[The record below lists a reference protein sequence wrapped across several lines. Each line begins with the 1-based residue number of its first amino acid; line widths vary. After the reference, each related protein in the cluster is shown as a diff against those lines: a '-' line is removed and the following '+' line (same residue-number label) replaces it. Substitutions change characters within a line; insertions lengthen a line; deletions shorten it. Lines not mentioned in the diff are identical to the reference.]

1 MHDMLTKKSLLAGSI
16 VLVLAAAFGVAL
28 AGIGSAASQ
37 AAPVPTAP
45 PTISGTA
52 REGQTLTANN
62 GTWTGVGPITFTYQW
77 QRCDT
82 NGGSCSAIG
91 GANEK
96 TYALKNPDEGN
107 TIRVRVTATNR
118 DGSTARTTPPT
129 AVVADRA
136 VAPPPPAATG
146 CPRAGTG
153 PVTVASVTPP
163 ARLLID
169 GQTISPSPIGRATPG
184 LTVRLHVSACGGRA
198 VQGALVY
205 GAAVPFQQFSVAEQP
220 TGADGWATLTM
231 NRHSGYP
238 ASARQ
243 QLLVVF
249 ARARKPG
256 ESLLGGIS
264 TRRLV
269 SFPVN
274 LSR

>member
-1 MHDMLTKKSLLAGSI
+1 MRNNKALLSW
-16 VLVLAAAFGVAL
+16 LVLALISVIAVTLVGV
-28 AGIGSAASQ
+28 GSAASQ
-37 AAPVPTAP
+37 AAPVNTSP

-52 REGQTLTANN
+52 REGETLTANN
-62 GTWTGVGPITFTYQW
+62 GTWTGDGPITFAYQW
-77 QRCDT
+77 QRCDR
-82 NGGSCSAIG
+82 NGGACSTIG
-91 GANEK
+91 GADNR
-96 TYALKNPDEGN
+96 TYTLRNPDVGS
-107 TIRVRVTATNR
+107 TIRLRVTATNK
-118 DGSTARTTPPT
+118 DGSTARTTVPT

-136 VAPPPPAATG
+136 AAPPTTATG
-146 CPRAGTG
+146 CPTGTG
-153 PVTVASVTPP
+153 PIPVASITPP

-169 GQTISPSPIGRATPG
+169 GQSISPSPVGSSTGSITIRF
-184 LTVRLHVSACGGRA
+184 HVSACGGRA

-205 GAAVPFQQFSVAEQP
+205 GTAVPFQQFSTTEQP

-231 NRHSGYP
+231 NRQSGYP
-238 ASARQ
+238 ASSRQ

-256 ESLLGGIS
+256 ENLLSGIS

>member
-77 QRCDT
+77 QRCDR

-96 TYALKNPDEGN
+96 TYDLKNPDEGN

-136 VAPPPPAATG
+136 VTPPPPAATG
-146 CPRAGTG
+146 CPRGTG

-169 GQTISPSPIGRATPG
+169 GQTISPSPIGRATPS

-231 NRHSGYP
+231 NRQSGYP